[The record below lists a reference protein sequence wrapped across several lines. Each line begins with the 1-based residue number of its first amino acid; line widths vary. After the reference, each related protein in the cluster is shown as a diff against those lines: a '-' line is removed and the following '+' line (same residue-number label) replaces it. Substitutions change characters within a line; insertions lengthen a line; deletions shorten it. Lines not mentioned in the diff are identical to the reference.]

1 VSSSCYTIGL
11 GTGRCGTAS
20 LAHLLNAQ
28 SGLSVRHEAAPLI
41 PWQSP
46 TQTDALGWLTAHE
59 SGFGDVAHS
68 WIGLVPQLVR
78 DARVRCVALW
88 RPVEA
93 TVDSFC
99 RAMPAEYIQTNGPH
113 GAPQFPTYDLPERDA
128 WQRYVEVYHMRLRGL
143 AVDRYVNLLRMDR
156 LNTKAGQHRI
166 LSAAG
171 VPTEDQVL
179 LSDCHR
185 NAS

>member
-1 VSSSCYTIGL
+1 MLTSKYIIGL

-28 SGLSVRHEAAPLI
+28 PGLSVGHEAAPLI

-46 TQTDALGWLTAHE
+46 AQTDALGWLTAHE
-59 SGFGDVAHS
+59 KGFGDVAHS
-68 WIGLVPQLVR
+68 WIGLVPQLAR
-78 DARVRCVALW
+78 DACVRCVALW

-99 RAMPAEYIQTNGPH
+99 RAMPTEYIQTDGPH
-113 GAPQFPTYDLPERDA
+113 GAPQFPTYDLPEQVA
-128 WQRYVEVYHMRLRGL
+128 WRRYVEVYHMQLRGL
-143 AVDRYVNLLRMDR
+143 AMDGYVTLLRMDR
-156 LNTKAGQHRI
+156 LNTEAGQRRI

-171 VPTEDQVL
+171 VSTEDQVL
-179 LSDCHR
+179 LTDCHR
-185 NAS
+185 NAN